1 MGGSKLET
9 LSQTAKY
16 VIQNL
21 VPTGSWLAII
31 TFNDEAYVVKDLTEI
46 KSQYVRDELK
56 AVIPAKVSGG
66 TCIGCGIEEAIRIL
80 KIKLS
85 DVSNGEIF
93 VISDGKDNVGSI
105 HNSKQKAVSEN
116 IIVHTISVTQ
126 DADILLA
133 NISKETG
140 GMHFTYLET
149 GSISFIALFGE
160 LITLDV
166 TSDSRHSAV
175 LASERITT
183 TPSNIVR
190 FSFSIENGLGKD
202 TFVTVLLQSPY
213 SSRMQLRISGP
224 NNYNEALNTT
234 EKTATI
240 MIPGIAQAGDYEMTV
255 TMEKSEQSVE
265 YLVKSTPTNYD
276 ILKISA
282 TPSATNINFS
292 SGEIPII
299 FAEVTKGSSSVLNV
313 NVTARVE
320 IGNGSRVCD
329 ISLYDKGMDP
339 DGIDNDGIYSGYI
352 FPHCLYE
359 GRINIKVYAS
369 GRKGETI
376 IMRGTSGSQ
385 TPYQDDEPE
394 VYEDAFQRVTVL
406 EDLYIENYV
415 DPDQNDIV
423 PPGRITDV
431 NIHHIVKQKIPSGES
446 RNFTI
451 SWTATGD
458 DKNVGQASA
467 YILRISEDFETLL
480 NDFDSAE
487 LLDMKNISLSPQKSG
502 RMEALKIVVDAEQSY
517 TGTTFFALKAV
528 DEAGNVGEVSNILSI
543 VVAKGYRAVGERGSF
558 DDDVEAIDKD
568 NMNIYVII
576 GASGGGF
583 ILLLMIFTILL
594 CRKRQVKKAD
604 DTNFHMGRI

>member
-1 MGGSKLET
+1 MKISKGSKLET

-329 ISLYDKGMDP
+329 ISLYDKGMD
-339 DGIDNDGIYSGYI
+339 
-352 FPHCLYE
+352 
-359 GRINIKVYAS
+359 
-369 GRKGETI
+369 
-376 IMRGTSGSQ
+376 
-385 TPYQDDEPE
+385 DEPE

>member
-1 MGGSKLET
+1 MKISK
-9 LSQTAKY
+9 
-16 VIQNL
+16 
-21 VPTGSWLAII
+21 
-31 TFNDEAYVVKDLTEI
+31 
-46 KSQYVRDELK
+46 
-56 AVIPAKVSGG
+56 
-66 TCIGCGIEEAIRIL
+66 IL